1 MRHPKTNIVAIE
13 DRQWAHPKL
22 YHCPDFTHW
31 RGRLKGTN
39 MSASF
44 STGDRVAFKGRSGT
58 SYRGTIR
65 YIGPL
70 TGKGSGEFLGIELRA
85 PHGTSDGRGM

>member
-1 MRHPKTNIVAIE
+1 
-13 DRQWAHPKL
+13 
-22 YHCPDFTHW
+22 
-31 RGRLKGTN
+31 
-39 MSASF
+39 MSSSF
-44 STGDRVAFKGRSGT
+44 SPGDRVAIKGRSGT

-85 PHGTSDGRGM
+85 PHGTSDGRGT

>member
-1 MRHPKTNIVAIE
+1 
-13 DRQWAHPKL
+13 
-22 YHCPDFTHW
+22 
-31 RGRLKGTN
+31 
-39 MSASF
+39 MSSSF
-44 STGDRVAFKGRSGT
+44 SPGDRVAFKGRSGS

-85 PHGTSDGRGM
+85 PHGTSDGRGT